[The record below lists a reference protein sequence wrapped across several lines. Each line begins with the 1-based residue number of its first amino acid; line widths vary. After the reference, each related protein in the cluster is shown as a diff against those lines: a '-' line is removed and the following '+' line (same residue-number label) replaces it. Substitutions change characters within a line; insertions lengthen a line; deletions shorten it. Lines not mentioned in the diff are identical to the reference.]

1 MASELTTSRNKSY
14 DTIAQRIERAKKTGA
29 DHTDQQSNPASAT
42 HEKAKDAWQQT
53 KEVGV
58 ETNEAVKEKA
68 ERAQD
73 GSPIRRS
80 QRQPGRFNV
89 GIAPPD
95 RARSLQCK
103 MDHASIRG
111 RDPYNLITEETTPPE
126 HENVEE
132 VHADGSNGTNRG
144 ENCEEH
150 EMDDDSSDSDDSDND
165 E

>member
-73 GSPIRRS
+73 RVADTEESEAARAVDTRDQMMEKSSP
-80 QRQPGRFNV
+80 
-89 GIAPPD
+89 
-95 RARSLQCK
+95 
-103 MDHASIRG
+103 
-111 RDPYNLITEETTPPE
+111 LITEETTPPE